1 MAEKDWFRD
10 IVANDKRS
18 ARKAPSMARAFGDYQ
33 APSISNARAAATYQA
48 PTPSST
54 RAMNVP
60 GTGSG
65 SEIGSSSLASNRA
78 NSTAAR
84 ERVSG
89 ARSARQTELF
99 PQTQLDDPNA
109 GPSGSGGGGG
119 SGLDKVF
126 APLFA
131 ALDQQRANANSRYT
145 ENSGQITNIYGQL
158 IGARTDDVDSI
169 NTAYERLQA
178 AAASRG
184 AERMSGMAGRESD
197 RVSGNQAVL
206 GSMGIGDLGTA
217 GNDVA
222 SAGAQAAQ
230 NTEAANQSNWAGQL
244 DMMNATSQDIA
255 RADATSFGY
264 RQGED
269 IARLQGSREDFLQ
282 GVDQQD
288 FNLQSQQIQ
297 AEQEYQQAQQRAALA
312 AIAAQQKAEQ
322 DAQKQ
327 AGKDQQAQFEMGLDY
342 LKNAAPL
349 DRSIGE
355 ETSYIGADIDST
367 NVTLAYNKWL
377 QDTVPEMG
385 YGGSANAATS
395 LAAIESGGY
404 ANQLS
409 PTELRVLKRAV
420 LYTFDK

>member
-10 IVANDKRS
+10 IIAAEKQASSGPGNISRTNKR
-18 ARKAPSMARAFGDYQ
+18 YN
-33 APSISNARAAATYQA
+33 APSISNRTAAADYVA
-48 PTPSST
+48 PNRSNMRGMSRDTTPL
-54 RAMNVP
+54 P
-60 GTGSG
+60 GSN
-65 SEIGSSSLASNRA
+65 SEF
-78 NSTAAR
+78 
-84 ERVSG
+84 
-89 ARSARQTELF
+89 ARQRSMQPFGDTGEKARF
-99 PQTQLDDPNA
+99 GRMESQIAPQTQLDDPNA
-109 GPSGSGGGGG
+109 GPKGPGSRG

-184 AERMSGMAGRESD
+184 AETMSGMAGRESD

-230 NTEAANQSNWAGQL
+230 NTEAANQSNYAGML

-282 GVDQQD
+282 GVDQQS
-288 FNLQSQQIQ
+288 FGLQN
-297 AEQEYQQAQQRAALA
+297 QQAQAEYQYKQQQQQAAA
-312 AIAAQQKAEQ
+312 AAAAAQRKA
-322 DAQKQ
+322 DADAINDAK
-327 AGKDQQAQFEMGLDY
+327 KMDQQKLSAWLENTDPFTRGAYLAEDVGVVSAQGVANMRDAYDQFLAGLP
-342 LKNAAPL
+342 AP
-349 DRSIGE
+349 
-355 ETSYIGADIDST
+355 
-367 NVTLAYNKWL
+367 TLQQPYNKNL
-377 QDTVPEMG
+377 IAEDFGKSPYAEGLNKTERD
-385 YGGSANAATS
+385 
-395 LAAIESGGY
+395 LIKKAIRE
-404 ANQLS
+404 
-409 PTELRVLKRAV
+409 
-420 LYTFDK
+420 TF